1 MMIIS
6 ANLKAS
12 AIKLYKNQTYI
23 STLSYALT
31 YKDELTLIPPREWFC
46 HSCGRANVVCDFSL
60 PFPSRVGI
68 DLYSSYQ
75 LTFAFLT
82 YDAKTGIPP
91 YNLSSCLSV
100 SSWTSTGKHIKL
112 LLSGEKGEMRIIAC
126 RHWL

>member
-1 MMIIS
+1 MIIS

-46 HSCGRANVVCDFSL
+46 HSCERANVVCDFSL
-60 PFPSRVGI
+60 PFPPRVGI

-100 SSWTSTGKHIKL
+100 SLWTSTGKHIKM
-112 LLSGEKGEMRIIAC
+112 LLSGEKKGMRTIAYHH
-126 RHWL
+126 RL